1 MSHPADFARA
11 LLDPEQ
17 PPPMGLKTWNGSDP
31 AARFAVYRNNVV
43 VSLIDALADSFPV
56 TQELVGEEFFRA
68 MARVYVQNH
77 PPRSRQLATMG
88 QGFPDFVSS
97 FTPAASVPYLPDVA
111 RLEINRAQAYHAADA
126 LPVAPEALQQALT
139 DPDQLLSL
147 KLDIHPSVHLV
158 RSAFAIYSLWAAHQG
173 EMDITEVDP
182 SAPQNALVYR
192 NGLDVE
198 TMELPDAAGLFICSL
213 QQGHCLVEA
222 AGRAAQS
229 YDGFDLATELGLL
242 LRLQLITHIR
252 MGEKNEHT
260 H

>member
-1 MSHPADFARA
+1 MNHPADFAQA

-17 PPPMGLKTWNGSDP
+17 PSPMGLKTWNGSHP
-31 AARFAVYRNNVV
+31 AARFAVYRNNVI

-77 PPRSRQLATMG
+77 PPRSRLLSTMG
-88 QGFPDFVSS
+88 QSFPDFVGS

-111 RLEINRAQAYHAADA
+111 RLEISRAQAYHAADA

-147 KLDIHPSVHLV
+147 RLDIHPSVRLV
-158 RSAFAIYSLWAAHQG
+158 CSPYAIYSLWAAHQG

-198 TMELPDAAGLFICSL
+198 TMELPEEISLFILSL

-222 AGRAAQS
+222 AGKAAQS
-229 YDGFDLATELGLL
+229 YGEFDLAATMGQL
-242 LRLQLITHIR
+242 LRLELITHIR
-252 MGEKNEHT
+252 TGEKNEHT